1 MSILQGLLRLLG
13 AYKLYE
19 KWLGRMISRGEMPS
33 HIAVIMDGNRR
44 WARERGFEPWYG
56 HRVGAEKVEEVIKW
70 CLELEIRAVTF
81 FALSTENFRRSEKEI
96 EELLM
101 ILHEKIEEVLN
112 GDLVH
117 KHRIRVK
124 VLGRR
129 ELLPNDLR
137 RLLERLEEET
147 KEYDNLYVNLAI
159 AYGGRAEIT
168 DAARKLAMDVL
179 AGKLSVEDITEDV
192 ISRYLYTADL
202 PIPDPDVIIRTSG
215 EERISNFLLWQSAYS
230 ELIFLDVYWPEF
242 RKIDLM
248 RAIRT
253 YQRRQRRFGA

>member
-1 MSILQGLLRLLG
+1 
-13 AYKLYE
+13 
-19 KWLGRMISRGEMPS
+19 MISRGEMPS

-44 WARERGFEPWYG
+44 WARERGLEPWYG
-56 HRVGAEKVEEVIKW
+56 HRVGAEKVEDVIKW
-70 CLELEIRAVTF
+70 CLELGIRAVTF
-81 FALSTENFRRSEKEI
+81 FALSTENFRRSGKEV
-96 EELLM
+96 EELLK
-101 ILHEKIEEVLN
+101 ILQEKIEGVLN

-117 KHRIRVK
+117 KHRIKVK

-137 RLLERLEEET
+137 RSLERLEEET
-147 KEYDNLYVNLAI
+147 KEYDNLYVNLAV

-179 AGKLSVEDITEDV
+179 AGKLSVEDISEDV
-192 ISRYLYTADL
+192 IGRYLYTADL
-202 PIPDPDVIIRTSG
+202 PMPDPDVIIRTSG

>member
-1 MSILQGLLRLLG
+1 MGILQDLLRLF
-13 AYKLYE
+13 AVYKLYE
-19 KWLGRMISRGEMPS
+19 KWLGRTIARGVMPS

-44 WARERGFEPWYG
+44 WARERGLDPWYG
-56 HRVGAEKVEEVIKW
+56 HRIGAEKVEDVIKW
-70 CLELEIRAVTF
+70 CLEFGVKAVTF
-81 FALSTENFRRSEKEI
+81 FALSTENFKRGERELEELFKILSEKI
-96 EELLM
+96 G
-101 ILHEKIEEVLN
+101 EVLN
-112 GDLVH
+112 ENLVH

-124 VLGRR
+124 VLGRKELLPDNLR
-129 ELLPNDLR
+129 ELLKK
-137 RLLERLEEET
+137 LEEET
-147 KEYDNLYVNLAI
+147 KNYDNLYVNLAI

-179 AGKLSVEDITEDV
+179 AGKLRIEDVSEEV

-202 PIPDPDVIIRTSG
+202 PIPDPDMIIRTSG